1 VNLVVQVAEGI
12 HIHMQCSVAHIEAV
26 YVGATCQ
33 HVDHDS
39 AAHLRRIVE
48 LNLDDEAQ
56 LPR

>member
-1 VNLVVQVAEGI
+1 
-12 HIHMQCSVAHIEAV
+12 MQCSVAHIEAV

-33 HVDHDS
+33 HIDHDS

>member
-1 VNLVVQVAEGI
+1 
-12 HIHMQCSVAHIEAV
+12 MQGSVAHIEAD

-33 HVDHDS
+33 HIDRDS